1 MKGPVSAQ
9 TPQDPVLSTKE
20 IYYPRGPTGRVLL
33 RPLQLDLVS
42 IPTDHTRRRRRWFG
56 NSRALAPSRRKP
68 LFSAIRL
75 AKLMTEGPARVTVHM
90 ATDRKQKLKLPGSMA
105 PGTRIKDL
113 ESQATSV
120 QQAHQP
126 LLASRPIMLL
136 TLPAPAKDYL
146 CLSITSFCFCILL
159 AIPALVFSFKT
170 REANYDGDWR
180 RAQRNSRLAL
190 AFSVSSILVGC
201 ILMASSITLILET
214 EEVTSS

>member
-1 MKGPVSAQ
+1 
-9 TPQDPVLSTKE
+9 
-20 IYYPRGPTGRVLL
+20 
-33 RPLQLDLVS
+33 
-42 IPTDHTRRRRRWFG
+42 
-56 NSRALAPSRRKP
+56 
-68 LFSAIRL
+68 
-75 AKLMTEGPARVTVHM
+75 
-90 ATDRKQKLKLPGSMA
+90 MA